1 MIQQNDQNVVSFYF
15 FQRED
20 AVITFPPEEQF
31 KLNNLI
37 YMAKQIVIS
46 YTGRLD
52 LKDRK
57 DSLLFMVT
65 FIKGVAPRKFI
76 GCGYYISMVAG
87 KPNAETVKVTYTL
100 LATLEFTK

>member
-1 MIQQNDQNVVSFYF
+1 MIQENDQHLVSFYF
-15 FQRED
+15 SEGD
-20 AVITFPPEEQF
+20 VVITFSLEEQF

-57 DSLLFMVT
+57 D
-65 FIKGVAPRKFI
+65 
-76 GCGYYISMVAG
+76 
-87 KPNAETVKVTYTL
+87 
-100 LATLEFTK
+100 